1 MSYDPVIGTMES
13 VDMEKALEF
22 LASKDNGGLEFE
34 DHCAT
39 SDDVIGHYLTKMME
53 LEGRI
58 RGARAELT
66 LARSDW
72 TRYFNDHNEH
82 AWEDEDPPLLLRR
95 ILQIKLLIQ
104 GCANDMARCS
114 AVVAKIQEAE
124 ASEGVVLK
132 DIILRAVME
141 NGF

>member
-1 MSYDPVIGTMES
+1 
-13 VDMEKALEF
+13 MEKGLEF
-22 LASKDNGGLEFE
+22 LASKDNGGHEFE

-53 LEGRI
+53 LDGRI
-58 RGARAELT
+58 RSARIQLT

-72 TRYFNDHNEH
+72 TRYFNDHNEQ
-82 AWEDEDPPLLLRR
+82 AWEDEDPPLLRR

-104 GCANDMARCS
+104 RCANDMARCS
-114 AVVAKIQEAE
+114 AVVGKIQEAE

-132 DIILRAVME
+132 DIILQAVME
-141 NGF
+141 HGF

>member
-72 TRYFNDHNEH
+72 TRYFNDHNEQ
-82 AWEDEDPPLLLRR
+82 AWEDEDPPLLRR

-104 GCANDMARCS
+104 RCANDMARCS
-114 AVVAKIQEAE
+114 AVVGKIQEAE

-132 DIILRAVME
+132 DIILQAVME
-141 NGF
+141 HGF